1 MMSRKTVYICD
12 GCGQEHHSG
21 APRLRLLMNRCDAE
35 LTFVVE
41 GKRIEA
47 IPCDGELHFCGP
59 DCLKAYFEGL
69 IGKIEE
75 R

>member
-1 MMSRKTVYICD
+1 
-12 GCGQEHHSG
+12 
-21 APRLRLLMNRCDAE
+21 MNRCDAE

-47 IPCDGELHFCGP
+47 IDGELHFCGP

-69 IGKIEE
+69 IEKIEE